1 MRVIITGAGRGIGA
15 GIAEVLAEAG
25 HAVGLVART
34 ADTLRQVADRIT
46 GAGGT
51 AVHAAID
58 VADPEQVERGF
69 RDLIEQ
75 LGGVD
80 ALVNNAG
87 VMVNQSTLQIDPAD
101 WRRQIDVNVHGPFY
115 CTRAVLRRMID
126 QQAGHIVNVGSISSY
141 HPLPGASGYATSKH
155 ALLGFTESLFQEV
168 RQQGVKVSGVYPGS
182 VNTGMQSA
190 GGDWMVQPREVG
202 QAVREVLQTR
212 SANLVSRVEIRPAAK
227 PRR

>member
-1 MRVIITGAGRGIGA
+1 MRIIITGAGRGIGV

-25 HAVGLVART
+25 HAVGLIARS
-34 ADTLRQVADRIT
+34 ADDLRQVAERVT
-46 GAGGT
+46 ESGGT
-51 AVHAAID
+51 AAHAALD

-69 RDLIEQ
+69 VTLIDA

-87 VMVNQSTLQIDPAD
+87 VMVNQSTLDIDPAD
-101 WRRQIDVNVHGPFY
+101 WRRQIEVNVHGPFY
-115 CTRAVLRRMID
+115 CTRAVLAHMID

-168 RQQGVKVSGVYPGS
+168 RQQGVKVTGIYPGS
-182 VNTGMQSA
+182 VNTGMQSE

-202 QAVREVLQTR
+202 DAVREVLETR
-212 SANLVSRVEIRPAAK
+212 PANLISRVEIRPAAK
-227 PRR
+227 PAP